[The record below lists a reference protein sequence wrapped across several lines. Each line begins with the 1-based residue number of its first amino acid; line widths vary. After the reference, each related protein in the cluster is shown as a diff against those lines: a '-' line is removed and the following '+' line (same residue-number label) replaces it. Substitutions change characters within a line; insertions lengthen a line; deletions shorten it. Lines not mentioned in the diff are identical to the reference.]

1 MLILELFA
9 ELFRE
14 ISVQNYLFTYCALD
28 VAELWCSSTDILKFS
43 RCNISNQLFRVYHN
57 TNMKFRGVALTMR
70 VWSSSKLLKKKKALH
85 DVVDQELAFS
95 LLNASWSLAYALKHC
110 ILPNEIRNWL
120 CQEQQVQHGTRG
132 CGGVCFTFYL
142 LGKLQLQRGSSKDE
156 WDWIENH
163 VSF

>member
-1 MLILELFA
+1 MVLFY
-9 ELFRE
+9 RYTE
-14 ISVQNYLFTYCALD
+14 IFSVQYFKSIVQSLSQYKY
-28 VAELWCSSTDILKFS
+28 EIP
-43 RCNISNQLFRVYHN
+43 
-57 TNMKFRGVALTMR
+57 GVALTMR